1 MTNPFYETTTHPRN
15 LAVRNTLGWASVG
28 VALTELL
35 APKKIER
42 MMGVSNG
49 QNTGVLRIL
58 GIRELMHGLDLLAHH
73 DPKPGVFAR
82 VAGDALDGVVLG
94 MFGAQARKKGG
105 FLSIC
110 AAVLPIVLLD
120 MLFAKQ
126 LASSD

>member
-1 MTNPFYETTTHPRN
+1 MTNPFYETATHPRH
-15 LAVRNTLGWASVG
+15 LAVRNTLGLASIG

-35 APKKIER
+35 APRKIEK

-49 QNTGVLRIL
+49 QHTGVLRIL
-58 GIRELMHGLDLLAHH
+58 GIRELMHGIDLLAHH
-73 DPKPGVFAR
+73 DPKPGVLAR

-94 MFGAQARKKGG
+94 MFGVKARNKGG

-126 LASSD
+126 LSED